1 MCITVEWAN
10 EDHTVMLYRVEA
22 PWTWED
28 AEHAKH
34 LYQQMTV
41 AIDRKVNCIF
51 DVRAIGT
58 LPRNT
63 LQVIAEYYSSLP
75 VNAGIYAVVGAPTML
90 KAMMDV
96 LRLMRPNVFTRYQ
109 IVNNFED
116 AYRMMGLRQ
125 SSVY

>member
-10 EDHTVMLYRVEA
+10 EDHNVVLYRVEA

-28 AEHAKH
+28 TERAKQ

-41 AIDRKVNCIF
+41 AIDHKVNCIF

-63 LQVIAEYYSSLP
+63 LQVIVEYYSALP
-75 VNAGIYAVVGAPTML
+75 ANAGIYAVVGAPTML
-90 KAMMDV
+90 KAVMDV
-96 LRLMRPNVFTRYQ
+96 LRVMRPNVFSRYQ
-109 IVNNFED
+109 TVNDFED
-116 AYRMMGLRQ
+116 AYRLMGLRQ
-125 SSVY
+125 SRVY